1 MPRSRNDVDTLKEAT
16 RRGDARATAALL
28 EEANREL
35 LFQKAALDEHAIV
48 AVTDGRG
55 RITYVNQ
62 KFCDISKYTREEL
75 LGQDHRILNSGYH
88 PKGFFQQLYANIAHG
103 KVWRGEIRNRAKDG
117 SIYWVDTTIV
127 PFRDAASGKITRY
140 VAIRADITD
149 RKRAEEALAARVRRQ
164 EAIASLSQVAL
175 QSEDLQKVM
184 EETVQR
190 LAQSLG
196 VEFAN
201 ILEVQPDNSLLLR
214 AGVGWDASLVGQVV
228 ADASPLSPAG
238 LALLS
243 SDRSLSRI

>member
-1 MPRSRNDVDTLKEAT
+1 MSQC
-16 RRGDARATAALL
+16 AAQVVSQPLAHAC
-28 EEANREL
+28 EMRH
-35 LFQKAALDEHAIV
+35 ALDQAAIV
-48 AVTDGRG
+48 AATDQRG
-55 RITYVNQ
+55 IITYVNDH
-62 KFCDISKYTREEL
+62 FCQISQYSREEL
-75 LGQDHRILNSGYH
+75 IGQDHRIVNSGYH
-88 PKGFFQQLYANIAHG
+88 SKEFMADLWRTIAQG
-103 KVWRGEIRNRAKDG
+103 QVWRGEIRNRAKDG